1 MRGVDSGEFW
11 LILNYL
17 RKKRAGLNEVYFEGG
32 MEGTIPDKPR
42 GDRGY
47 GFDRFFIPEG
57 FNVTRA
63 EQNDEDHK
71 AVYLKIKPIMQL
83 KEFLEK

>member
-1 MRGVDSGEFW
+1 M
-11 LILNYL
+11 N
-17 RKKRAGLNEVYFEGG
+17 
-32 MEGTIPDKPR
+32 GTISEKPR

-57 FNVTRA
+57 FDVTRA
-63 EQNDEDHK
+63 EQDDEDHK